1 MYLLLERL
9 SAVGEP
15 ARVGLYGTY
24 AMVIK
29 FVDRSGDDG
38 TEGGRNGGSE
48 GLDGVQ
54 AILPCVMFRGAPEP
68 LDEVQLAMKLRV
80 ENY

>member
-1 MYLLLERL
+1 
-9 SAVGEP
+9 
-15 ARVGLYGTY
+15 
-24 AMVIK
+24 MVVELIDGSRR
-29 FVDRSGDDG
+29 DR

>member
-1 MYLLLERL
+1 
-9 SAVGEP
+9 
-15 ARVGLYGTY
+15 
-24 AMVIK
+24 MVAELIDGSRQ
-29 FVDRSGDDG
+29 DR

-48 GLDGVQ
+48 GLDGVCTYVQ